1 MDIEIKLL
9 VRDIANQII
18 EDLQKNIR
26 DKRVT
31 EFGPMN
37 NTGEAAASLRWKI
50 EEGNLVIYSTMP
62 GFNYIMTLETGR
74 KPGRMPPVEPIQ
86 RWMQQRGINPRDISQ
101 ESLAYL
107 IARRQHREG
116 SKVYRE
122 YTAKGKTTGIIFDIT
137 KNDKYLKDNVITPIV
152 NKLTER
158 FIEQMQTV

>member
-18 EDLQKNIR
+18 ADLQKNIR
-26 DKRVT
+26 EKRVT

-50 EEGNLVIYSTMP
+50 EDGNLVIYSTMP

-101 ESLAYL
+101 ESLAFL

-122 YTAKGKTTGIIFDIT
+122 YTAKGKTTGILFDIT

-158 FIEQMQTV
+158 FIEQMQTA